1 MEKIS
6 INDIIFATATVR
18 GTIAASLKLSG
29 LKSMADVITAIKNEI
44 GIAGGL
50 MTITLRNMSQG
61 WSKSKAIYLSPLP
74 SHSVS
79 GQQLLLNF

>member
-29 LKSMADVITAIKNEI
+29 LKSMADVITAIKKEI

-61 WSKSKAIYLSPLP
+61 WSKSKAIYLYNAQ
-74 SHSVS
+74 SHSTA
-79 GQQLLLNF
+79 GTQLTLF

>member
-29 LKSMADVITAIKNEI
+29 LKSMADVIAAIKKEI

-50 MTITLRNMSQG
+50 LTITLRNMTQG
-61 WSKSKAIYLSPLP
+61 WSRTRSLYLSPVRVCP
-74 SHSVS
+74 AP
-79 GQQLLLNF
+79 GTQLTLF

>member
-29 LKSMADVITAIKNEI
+29 LKSMADVIAAIKKEI

-61 WSKSKAIYLSPLP
+61 WSKSKAIYLSNAQ
-74 SHSVS
+74 SHSIA
-79 GQQLLLNF
+79 GTQLTLF